1 MRIISKEQIA
11 KALAFSDLIRALR
24 QGFVDYAKG
33 LAKAAPI
40 TNIDFKA
47 VRGEMHIKPGYL
59 KSTQDACVKIVTC
72 FYDNPGKGLP
82 TRDGCIV
89 VADRTNGRMKAV
101 LCDGGLI
108 TDMRTAG
115 ASAVAVDF
123 LQSSKS
129 ICLGV
134 IGTGT
139 QAYWHVL
146 AIKAVREIKEVR
158 IWGRDP
164 QKSKHLSDRVEKE
177 TGLRTVTGTLDDA
190 VYSDVV
196 VSATPARVPILTTQ
210 PLKPGSTIVAM
221 GADAVGKREIAE
233 DAIRKVS
240 WIIADSVPQCRKCG
254 ELQWFTHNMPALELG
269 RVLAGMEDFQ
279 PRPSDIVLFD
289 STGVGFQ
296 DAVGAKLVLDA
307 IGGYSC

>member
-1 MRIISKEQIA
+1 MRVIDKEQIA
-11 KALAFSDLIRALR
+11 KALTFRALIPALK

-33 LAKAAPI
+33 LAKAAPP
-40 TNIDFKA
+40 TNIDFEA
-47 VRGEMHIKPGYL
+47 ANGEIHIKPGYL
-59 KSTQDACVKIVTC
+59 ESTQDVCVKIVTC
-72 FYDNPGKGLP
+72 FYDNPEKGLP

-101 LCDGGLI
+101 LYDEGMI

-129 ICLGV
+129 VNLGL

-164 QKSKHLSDRVEKE
+164 QKSKRLADRVEKQL
-177 TGLRTVTGTLDDA
+177 GLPTVVATLENA
-190 VYSDVV
+190 IYSDVV
-196 VSATPARVPILTTQ
+196 VSATPARTPIITTQ
-210 PLKPGSTIVAM
+210 ALKPGSTIVAM

-233 DAIRKVS
+233 EAIRKVS
-240 WIIADSVPQCRKCG
+240 WIVADSVPQCRKYG
-254 ELQWFTHNMPALELG
+254 ELQWLTPEMPALELG
-269 RVLAGMEDFQ
+269 RILAGIDDF
-279 PRPSDIVLFD
+279 RRESLDIVVFD
-289 STGVGFQ
+289 STGIGFQ
-296 DAVGAKLVLDA
+296 DALGAKLVLDA
-307 IGGYSC
+307 IG

>member
-1 MRIISKEQIA
+1 MRVIGKEQIA
-11 KALAFSDLIRALR
+11 KALTFPALIPALK

-33 LAKAAPI
+33 LAKAAPP
-40 TNIDFKA
+40 TNIDFEA
-47 VRGEMHIKPGYL
+47 VNGEIHIKPGYL
-59 KSTQDACVKIVTC
+59 ESTQDVCVKIVTC

-101 LCDGGLI
+101 LYDEGMI

-115 ASAVAVDF
+115 ASAVAIDF

-129 ICLGV
+129 VNLGL

-164 QKSKHLSDRVEKE
+164 QKSKRLADRVEKQL
-177 TGLRTVTGTLDDA
+177 GLPTVVATLENA

-196 VSATPARVPILTTQ
+196 VAATPARTPIITTQ
-210 PLKPGSTIVAM
+210 ALKPGSTIVAM

-233 DAIRKVS
+233 EAIRKVS
-240 WIIADSVPQCRKCG
+240 WIVADSVPQCRKYG
-254 ELQWFTHNMPALELG
+254 ELQWLTPEMPALELG
-269 RVLAGMEDFQ
+269 SILAGIEDF
-279 PRPSDIVLFD
+279 RPESLDIVVFD
-289 STGVGFQ
+289 STGIGFQ

-307 IGGYSC
+307 IG